1 MAKQN
6 LTVTL
11 DAEIIR
17 KARVLAAQRGSS
29 ISEMVSRT
37 IDELVSKA
45 ETYDAARARALEMIQ
60 RGFHLGKPRRVSRDE
75 LHERR

>member
-1 MAKQN
+1 MPKQN

-29 ISEMVSRT
+29 ISEMVALT

-45 ETYDAARARALEMIQ
+45 ESYDAARARALEMIQ

-75 LHERR
+75 LHDRR